1 MTSPASSGDSPN
13 LPPSDSASKGTNS
26 ASSFPIR
33 WDEQEWGTYSKAD
46 KLPAN
51 DEGIN
56 NSFDEAFLDID
67 DPLECMCKYDGDS
80 DTSPRYVLEEESD
93 IDVEAAE
100 ILDEDEPP
108 EDYEGFRG
116 NSYADVDDT
125 DVDDEDNEDEADG
138 SSDDSDGNS
147 GGDDAV
153 IAIPPRKR
161 YLRKVNP

>member
-13 LPPSDSASKGTNS
+13 HLPSDSASKGVNS
-26 ASSFPIR
+26 ASSLPIR

-46 KLPAN
+46 KPSAD
-51 DEGIN
+51 DESIN
-56 NSFDEAFLDID
+56 NPFDEAFLDVD

-93 IDVEAAE
+93 VDVEAAE
-100 ILDEDEPP
+100 IFDEDEPP
-108 EDYEGFRG
+108 EDYEGFCG

-125 DVDDEDNEDEADG
+125 DIDDEDNEDEADG

-161 YLRKVNP
+161 YFRKVNP